1 MLSLFAV
8 LSLIV
13 GISVAISYSH
23 VVTEADE
30 ILGVLADNDGH
41 FPNSWKHMESKEKSD
56 LFQAELPY
64 ESRYF
69 SVTLTSS
76 DSVSYTHLTLPTT

>member
-41 FPNSWKHMESKEKSD
+41 GKQGKKRSLSGGAP
-56 LFQAELPY
+56 L
-64 ESRYF
+64 
-69 SVTLTSS
+69 
-76 DSVSYTHLTLPTT
+76 